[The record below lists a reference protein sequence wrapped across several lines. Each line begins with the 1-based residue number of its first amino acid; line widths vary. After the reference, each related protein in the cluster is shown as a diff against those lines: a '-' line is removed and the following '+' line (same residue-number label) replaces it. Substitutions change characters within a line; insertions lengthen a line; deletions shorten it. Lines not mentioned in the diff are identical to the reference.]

1 MNEFPVVLVINCG
14 SSSIKFSVLDASDCE
29 VLMSGIADGINS
41 ENAFLSVNGG
51 EPAPLA
57 HHSYEGALKAI
68 AFELEKRNLN
78 DSVALI
84 GHRIAHG
91 GSIFTESAI
100 ITDEVI
106 DNIRRVSPL
115 APLHNYANL
124 SGIESAQQLFTGV
137 TQVAVFD
144 TSFHQTMAPEAY
156 LYGLPWKYYEELGVR
171 RYGFHG
177 TSHRYVSQRA
187 HSLLNL
193 AEGDYQQVEKLMAKN
208 ADHAEQPV
216 VNYLLAA
223 EAAQQRGDEARANQ
237 HLERAAELAGN
248 DTIPVEI
255 TRVRLQLARNEN
267 HAARHGVDKLLEV
280 TPRHPEVLRLA
291 EQAYIRTGAW
301 SSLLDIIP
309 SMAKA
314 HVGDEEHRAM
324 LEQQAWIGLM
334 DQARADNGSEGLRN
348 WWKNQSRKTR
358 HQVALQVA
366 MAEHLIECDDHDT
379 AQQIII
385 DGLKRQYDDR
395 LLLPIPRLKTNN
407 PEQLEKVLRQQI
419 KNVGDR
425 PLLWSTLG
433 QSLMKHGEWQ
443 EASLAFRAA
452 LKQRPDAYDYAWLAD
467 ALDRLHKPEEAAAM
481 RRDGL
486 MLTLQNNPPQ

>member
-124 SGIESAQQLFTGV
+124 SGIESAQQLFPGV

-193 AEGDYQQVEKLMAKN
+193 AEDDSGLVVAHLGNGASICAVRNGQSVDTSMGMTPLEGLMMGTRSGDVDFGAMSWVASQTNQSLGDLER
-208 ADHAEQPV
+208 V
-216 VNYLLAA
+216 VNKESGLLGISGLSSDLRVLEKAWH
-223 EAAQQRGDEARANQ
+223 EG
-237 HLERAAELAGN
+237 HERAQLAIKTFVHRIAGHAASLRRLDGIIFTGGIGEN
-248 DTIPVEI
+248 SSLIRRLVMEHLAVLGVEI
-255 TRVRLQLARNEN
+255 DTEMNNRSNSCGERIVSSENARVICAVIPTNE
-267 HAARHGVDKLLEV
+267 
-280 TPRHPEVLRLA
+280 
-291 EQAYIRTGAW
+291 
-301 SSLLDIIP
+301 
-309 SMAKA
+309 
-314 HVGDEEHRAM
+314 
-324 LEQQAWIGLM
+324 
-334 DQARADNGSEGLRN
+334 
-348 WWKNQSRKTR
+348 
-358 HQVALQVA
+358 
-366 MAEHLIECDDHDT
+366 
-379 AQQIII
+379 
-385 DGLKRQYDDR
+385 
-395 LLLPIPRLKTNN
+395 
-407 PEQLEKVLRQQI
+407 EKMI
-419 KNVGDR
+419 
-425 PLLWSTLG
+425 
-433 QSLMKHGEWQ
+433 
-443 EASLAFRAA
+443 
-452 LKQRPDAYDYAWLAD
+452 
-467 ALDRLHKPEEAAAM
+467 ALDAIHLGKVNAPAEFA
-481 RRDGL
+481 
-486 MLTLQNNPPQ
+486 

>member
-124 SGIESAQQLFTGV
+124 SGIESAQQLFPGV

-193 AEGDYQQVEKLMAKN
+193 AEDDSGLVVAHLGNGASICAVCNGQRVDTAMGMTPLVGLMMGTRSGDVDFGAMSWVASQTNQSLGDLER
-208 ADHAEQPV
+208 V
-216 VNYLLAA
+216 VNKESGLLGISGLSSDLRVLEKAWH
-223 EAAQQRGDEARANQ
+223 EG
-237 HLERAAELAGN
+237 HERA
-248 DTIPVEI
+248 
-255 TRVRLQLARNEN
+255 QLAIKTFVHRIARHIAG
-267 HAARHGVDKLLEV
+267 HAAS
-280 TPRHPEVLRLA
+280 LRRLDG
-291 EQAYIRTGAW
+291 IIFTGGIGEN
-301 SSLLDIIP
+301 SSLIRRLV
-309 SMAKA
+309 M
-314 HVGDEEHRAM
+314 
-324 LEQQAWIGLM
+324 
-334 DQARADNGSEGLRN
+334 
-348 WWKNQSRKTR
+348 
-358 HQVALQVA
+358 
-366 MAEHLIECDDHDT
+366 EHLAVLGVVIDT
-379 AQQIII
+379 EMNNRSNSFGERIVSSENARVICAV
-385 DGLKRQYDDR
+385 
-395 LLLPIPRLKTNN
+395 IPTN
-407 PEQLEKVLRQQI
+407 EEKMI
-419 KNVGDR
+419 
-425 PLLWSTLG
+425 
-433 QSLMKHGEWQ
+433 
-443 EASLAFRAA
+443 
-452 LKQRPDAYDYAWLAD
+452 
-467 ALDRLHKPEEAAAM
+467 ALDAIHLGKVNAPAEFA
-481 RRDGL
+481 
-486 MLTLQNNPPQ
+486 

>member
-124 SGIESAQQLFTGV
+124 SGIESAQQLFPGV

-187 HSLLNL
+187 HSL
-193 AEGDYQQVEKLMAKN
+193 AEDDSGLVVAHLGNGASICAVRNGQSVDTSMGMTPLEGLMMGTRSGDVDFGAMSWVASQTNQSLSDLER
-208 ADHAEQPV
+208 V
-216 VNYLLAA
+216 VNKESGLLGISGLSSDLRVLEKAWH
-223 EAAQQRGDEARANQ
+223 EG
-237 HLERAAELAGN
+237 HERAQLAIKTFVHRIARHIAGHAASLRRLDGIIFTGGIGEN
-248 DTIPVEI
+248 SSLIRRLVMEHLAVLGVEI
-255 TRVRLQLARNEN
+255 DTEMNNRSNSCGERIVSSENARVICAVIPTNE
-267 HAARHGVDKLLEV
+267 
-280 TPRHPEVLRLA
+280 
-291 EQAYIRTGAW
+291 
-301 SSLLDIIP
+301 
-309 SMAKA
+309 
-314 HVGDEEHRAM
+314 
-324 LEQQAWIGLM
+324 
-334 DQARADNGSEGLRN
+334 
-348 WWKNQSRKTR
+348 
-358 HQVALQVA
+358 
-366 MAEHLIECDDHDT
+366 
-379 AQQIII
+379 
-385 DGLKRQYDDR
+385 
-395 LLLPIPRLKTNN
+395 
-407 PEQLEKVLRQQI
+407 EKMI
-419 KNVGDR
+419 
-425 PLLWSTLG
+425 
-433 QSLMKHGEWQ
+433 
-443 EASLAFRAA
+443 
-452 LKQRPDAYDYAWLAD
+452 
-467 ALDRLHKPEEAAAM
+467 ALDAIHLGKVNAPAEFA
-481 RRDGL
+481 
-486 MLTLQNNPPQ
+486 

>member
-124 SGIESAQQLFTGV
+124 SGIESAQQLFPGV

-193 AEGDYQQVEKLMAKN
+193 AEDDSGLVVAHLGNGASICAVRNGQSVDTSMGMTPLEGLMMGTRSGDVDFGAMSWVASQTNQSLGDLER
-208 ADHAEQPV
+208 V
-216 VNYLLAA
+216 VNKESGLLGISGLSSDLRVLEKAWH
-223 EAAQQRGDEARANQ
+223 EG
-237 HLERAAELAGN
+237 HERA
-248 DTIPVEI
+248 
-255 TRVRLQLARNEN
+255 QLAIKTFVHRIAG
-267 HAARHGVDKLLEV
+267 HAAS
-280 TPRHPEVLRLA
+280 LRRLDG
-291 EQAYIRTGAW
+291 IIFTGGIGEN
-301 SSLLDIIP
+301 SSLIRRLV
-309 SMAKA
+309 M
-314 HVGDEEHRAM
+314 
-324 LEQQAWIGLM
+324 
-334 DQARADNGSEGLRN
+334 
-348 WWKNQSRKTR
+348 
-358 HQVALQVA
+358 
-366 MAEHLIECDDHDT
+366 EHLAVLGLEIDT
-379 AQQIII
+379 EMNNRSNSCGERIVSSENARVICAV
-385 DGLKRQYDDR
+385 
-395 LLLPIPRLKTNN
+395 IPTN
-407 PEQLEKVLRQQI
+407 EEKMI
-419 KNVGDR
+419 
-425 PLLWSTLG
+425 
-433 QSLMKHGEWQ
+433 
-443 EASLAFRAA
+443 
-452 LKQRPDAYDYAWLAD
+452 
-467 ALDRLHKPEEAAAM
+467 ALDAIHLGKVNAPAEFA
-481 RRDGL
+481 
-486 MLTLQNNPPQ
+486 